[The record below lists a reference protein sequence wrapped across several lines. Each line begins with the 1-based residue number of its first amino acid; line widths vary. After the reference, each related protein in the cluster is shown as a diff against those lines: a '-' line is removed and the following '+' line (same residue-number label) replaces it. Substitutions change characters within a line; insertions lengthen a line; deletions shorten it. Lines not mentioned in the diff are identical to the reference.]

1 MKVKKLIKKAEAF
14 LNSEERDR
22 KQKKKYLRQVL
33 RKLSKHEKKLRL
45 RLAQEQPEQEASRL
59 RKKLALTHAQRVKGV
74 RLLRELKLPKPG
86 QSSKS

>member
-33 RKLSKHEKKLRL
+33 RKLSKHEKKR
-45 RLAQEQPEQEASRL
+45 P
-59 RKKLALTHAQRVKGV
+59 
-74 RLLRELKLPKPG
+74 
-86 QSSKS
+86 